1 MHWPSILS
9 LLGASSVFDEM
20 LRLIGIAAIVHAF
33 FKGVKSL
40 MAKPAEVPAP
50 AAPVVAPPVAPA
62 PPPAASEVAPAVSD
76 DAITP
81 EIVAII
87 SAAVASVTDSAHR
100 IVSIRRQ
107 SSTWERAGRQ
117 SILTSHRIR

>member
-40 MAKPAEVPAP
+40 MAKPAVVPAP
-50 AAPVVAPPVAPA
+50 ALVVATPVAPA
-62 PPPAASEVAPAVSD
+62 PPPVASEVAPAVSD

-81 EIVAII
+81 EIIAII

-117 SILTSHRIR
+117 SVLTSHRIR

>member
-40 MAKPAEVPAP
+40 MAKPAVVPTP
-50 AAPVVAPPVAPA
+50 APVVATP
-62 PPPAASEVAPAVSD
+62 PPPAAQEAAPEVFD
-76 DAITP
+76 DAIAP

-87 SAAVASVTDSAHR
+87 AAAVASVTDSAHR
-100 IVSIRRQ
+100 IVSIKRQ

-117 SILTSHRIR
+117 SVLTSHRIR